1 VPSWRTLDGSDG
13 GSVKRQ
19 PKVVV
24 INSVP
29 LRNAV
34 LCADC
39 ECISE
44 SRSEVCGVC
53 GGRSLVNL
61 GRLLGSALQSEAE
74 FDLTD
79 PVISRELQT
88 LVDSA
93 LLPHPHWGW
102 RPTRPLE
109 AGWNCGGRSS
119 CEISPLMARRVSYG
133 Q

>member
-1 VPSWRTLDGSDG
+1 M
-13 GSVKRQ
+13 KRQ

-61 GRLLGSALQSEAE
+61 GRLLGSAWQSEAE
-74 FDLTD
+74 RVLA
-79 PVISRELQT
+79 PSPPSPEPPSPIE
-88 LVDSA
+88 
-93 LLPHPHWGW
+93 
-102 RPTRPLE
+102 E
-109 AGWNCGGRSS
+109 ATMAGRSFHG
-119 CEISPLMARRVSYG
+119 SPFRRKRTG
-133 Q
+133 